1 MKDKD
6 AQLMMEALRRVNE
19 VMGDVAPAGLT
30 VKQSG
35 DFIALR
41 REVDEYLTTSVHTT
55 GAEDLKAYVL
65 AIIDRYLGTGPIK
78 RMHGK
83 DNQAL

>member
-41 REVDEYLTTSVHTT
+41 REVDEYLTTT